1 MRIIELELTNF
12 KGERALKLD
21 LNGND
26 AIIRGDNATGKTTIM
41 DAFIWLLTG
50 KDHMGRSDMYFN
62 IKTLD
67 DAGEAIPMI
76 DHTVRARL
84 EHNGDVFELT
94 RTFKETWVKKTGTN
108 EKTFTGHETEYFKN
122 GISKGMR
129 AYQTFVDSL
138 VSPQLLKLLSMPG
151 YFNEQVKPDERRK
164 MLIDMCGNIS
174 DEDILADKK
183 FTELAKLVGKF
194 VSVVELKDQKAKEK
208 SRINEQ
214 LKAIPVRIDTHN
226 QYLGIDLNQA
236 KETAASALL
245 SQQITEKTSA
255 KNALYTG
262 EAVSQ
267 LRNELSDLQAK
278 RAKAETEA
286 TEKYNARKNEIRR
299 RLDLVEDKIAAPM
312 SELARITYQRRPAE
326 ETIEKLTKQ
335 KDRLLEEYD
344 ELYDWDFTADNICPT
359 CGQAMPGGII
369 DAARAKFN
377 EDKSKRLEA
386 IVVDGKKL
394 AADIDAREVKLEE
407 DRAREVELRAEIKKL
422 ESEKKAI
429 EDEIAAIP
437 YAVEF
442 DDTLIPVKRAEVD
455 AFNASV
461 EGREAELDREIES
474 LKTQKEVHDQN
485 LAKLANAENA
495 AKQIEKLKAEEK
507 QLSAAFEECERI
519 IALCDDFSK
528 SKVELLDAKISGAFR
543 FTQFKLTETLINGG
557 TKDICDAMIGGVP
570 YSAANNAARI
580 NCGLDIIETFSQAYG
595 ITVPIF
601 IDNAESVTRLYP
613 MDTVLDR
620 PQIIQLVVS
629 EPHKKLDLEVL

>member
-1 MRIIELELTNF
+1 MRILELELTNF

-41 DAFIWLLTG
+41 DAFIWLMTG
-50 KDHMGRSDMYFN
+50 KDHEGRSEMKFD
-62 IKTLD
+62 IKTRD
-67 DAGEAIPMI
+67 EVGEAIPMI

-94 RTFKETWVKKTGTN
+94 RTFKELRPKKPGTN
-108 EKTFTGHETEYFKN
+108 ENILTGHETEYFIN
-122 GISKGMR
+122 GISKSMR

-151 YFNEQVKPDERRK
+151 YFNEQIKPDEQRK
-164 MLIDMCGNIS
+164 MLIDMCGDIS

-194 VSVVELKDQKAKEK
+194 VSVTELKEQKVKEK
-208 SRINEQ
+208 SHISKQKE
-214 LKAIPVRIDTHN
+214 AIPEQIKAHN
-226 QYLGIDLNQA
+226 QYLLVDLNQA

-245 SQQITEKTSA
+245 SQQIADKTSA

-267 LRNELSDLQAK
+267 LRNELSNLQAK

-286 TEKYNARKNEIRR
+286 TEKYNVRKKEIRR

-326 ETIEKLTKQ
+326 ETIAKLVKQ

-344 ELYDWDFTADNICPT
+344 ELYDSEFTADNICPT

-422 ESEKKAI
+422 EAEKKAI

-437 YAVEF
+437 YVVEF
-442 DDTLIPVKRAEVD
+442 DDTLIPDKRAEVD

-461 EGREAELDREIES
+461 EDREAELDREIES
-474 LKTQKEVHDQN
+474 LTKQKEVHDQN

-543 FTQFKLTETLINGG
+543 FTQFKLTGTQINGG
-557 TKDICDAMIGGVP
+557 TKYICDAMIGGVP

-595 ITVPIF
+595 TTVPIF